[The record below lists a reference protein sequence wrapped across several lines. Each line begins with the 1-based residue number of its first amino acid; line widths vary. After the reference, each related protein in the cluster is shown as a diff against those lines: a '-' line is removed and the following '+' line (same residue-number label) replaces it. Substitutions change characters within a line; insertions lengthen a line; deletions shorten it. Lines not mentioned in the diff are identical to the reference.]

1 MNTTNPLFKSQIDL
15 SNIRAV
21 WLDVDQTLLDFDQ
34 SARYALIKTFER
46 YHLDWKDEYF
56 EIFLRENGKLWDQI
70 EDGHLTRPQLR
81 KIRFQVMFK
90 AWQIPFDPPVEFEQ
104 YFSYDLHHCA
114 FPMEGANQ
122 ALDYFESLHLPLFI
136 ISNGPMEG
144 QCNRLEMG
152 GMLSR
157 FTRVFTSES
166 LGVAKPDPAFFQQ
179 ALAQTNRDLRTSL
192 NPDQILVIGDSWK
205 ADISGALACGMP
217 ALWLRTNR
225 KHDPFE
231 VTPHPEVVSADDW
244 KEALEALSHCHQ

>member
-179 ALAQTNRDLRTSL
+179 ALAQTNRDLHTSL
-192 NPDQILVIGDSWK
+192 NPDQILLSETPGK
-205 ADISGALACGMP
+205 LISVVPWPVACLLYGYGPTANMTHLKSHP
-217 ALWLRTNR
+217 IR
-225 KHDPFE
+225 KWSVPM
-231 VTPHPEVVSADDW
+231 TGRKPSR
-244 KEALEALSHCHQ
+244 L